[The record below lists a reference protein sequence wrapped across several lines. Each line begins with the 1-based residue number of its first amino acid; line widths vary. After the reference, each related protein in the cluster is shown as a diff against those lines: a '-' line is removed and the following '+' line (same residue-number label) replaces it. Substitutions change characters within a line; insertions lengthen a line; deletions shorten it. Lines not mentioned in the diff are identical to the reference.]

1 MFQQSTGGV
10 SYNQF
15 LPPGIIAMAVLFTAT
30 FSGIEVIWDKQFGF
44 LKETLVAPVS
54 RMQIMFGRTLGGA
67 TVATLQG
74 LAVFLA
80 CLILGFRPAN
90 LWLLPVA
97 LLFMFMIGLFFTAL
111 GTAIAS
117 KLDDMQG
124 FQLIM
129 NFLIMP
135 IFFMSGAL
143 FPVDGLPPA
152 FVIIT
157 RLDPLSYGVDGLRMT
172 LSGLGSFGTGIDLLV
187 LGVLTFIFLAW
198 GSWMFSKIQS

>member
-1 MFQQSTGGV
+1 M
-10 SYNQF
+10 
-15 LPPGIIAMAVLFTAT
+15 
-30 FSGIEVIWDKQFGF
+30 
-44 LKETLVAPVS
+44 APVS